1 MQLKTPFS
9 KKQTIWQKI
18 TSNWPFF
25 NKQAK
30 QKAQFEKILNF
41 LLYISIFLAGFTIAK
56 IHTLL
61 SLLS

>member
-1 MQLKTPFS
+1 MKLKTPFG
-9 KKQTIWQKI
+9 KKQTIWQTI
-18 TSNWPFF
+18 TNSWPFIS
-25 NKQAK
+25 KQAK

-61 SLLS
+61 SLIN